1 METTSINAKV
11 LFLIVTMLILLQTA
25 LADSYNA
32 NYTSENLTIISV
44 DLLGTAM
51 VELKPFIPM
60 IIIGFAVLILVTLI
74 FKSLRKL
81 EEV

>member
-1 METTSINAKV
+1 MKNTSINAKV
-11 LFLIVTMLILLQTA
+11 LFLIVTLLALIQTA
-25 LADSYNA
+25 LADSYNP

-44 DLLGTAM
+44 DLLGTGL
-51 VELKPFIPM
+51 VGLKPFIPM

-81 EEV
+81 DEV

>member
-51 VELKPFIPM
+51 VGLKPFIPM